1 MFGKHPAEVRC
12 PSRHISS
19 GVPGIILSQ
28 GLLTH
33 SLMWRLLATFNFFS
47 AVKLLFFPFPTLL
60 TGRRSLTQ
68 TTLTGGM
75 LGCTL
80 GKDEHQRTYG
90 HRLKPQESLINILG
104 DTLSLCND
112 LLVPK
117 SPLR

>member
-1 MFGKHPAEVRC
+1 MPFSSHLIRGSWHHPITGAVD
-12 PSRHISS
+12 PN
-19 GVPGIILSQ
+19 
-28 GLLTH
+28 H